1 MESFLRNTAKSIL
14 GQIGWEQLRQT
25 TLVLPSRRA
34 GLVLKDELLQ
44 LQKATGNKAVYAP
57 QVQTLNQFIDSLSP
71 LYAEDEL
78 ATIARLYR
86 LYLSTLNAQRSTD
99 PMPLDLFYG
108 WGTQM
113 LADFTNIDAS
123 MPAEEVPSFFCNA
136 ISAHELGEWQ
146 LDEETENRLRLLLQ
160 PTAGLITAE
169 ERSIRAQYEALWH
182 ALADIYTR
190 LRKQLLEDGKG
201 YTGLRARRVVEEWR
215 SILPKLQGR
224 HFVFVG
230 FNYLL
235 PVEKQIMSLLREA
248 GQASFYWDYIS
259 DFKANSKAFYFTE
272 RNQADLGSLS
282 HIRQWGAPRE
292 VNLISCASRA
302 AQAQYVNEWLPAHYT
317 EKGQRVGVVICDENM
332 LEPVIYALPELKTTD
347 ETGENVPALV
357 NVTKGFPLRNTR
369 PFADVMRAAEGW
381 ADTLNWDA
389 LLAVLDEAESQ
400 RGPDCTNDQLP
411 IANDQLTWHDL
422 LHREALFQVRTCV
435 NKLRRL
441 VNEGI
446 EGVVFTPKLTRMLL
460 RRQME
465 SVTMPFHGEP
475 VTDVQVLGVLETRML
490 DFDSVL
496 LLNVEEGVLPQ
507 QQRDSSF
514 IPYYLRK
521 YYHMQ
526 TSDERATVYA
536 YNFFRL
542 ISRADHVTLL
552 YTPAEAN
559 PDSKGLSRFV
569 WQMDASPE
577 FVLHRS
583 RLLEESKIETA
594 DLFDETGKMCTSRH
608 FSPSAISTYI
618 ACPRKFYWQY
628 VEKLRP
634 QEREEAVFANNVL
647 GSFVHNMLQAIYRD
661 ECGCD
666 GSQPVE
672 VKAEQICAIMASSE
686 KMQSALRKA
695 YEAMNA
701 DWQERHPDDPQPH
714 YLPEQHTIEN
724 QAIRRYAE
732 NVLAHDAELAE
743 TEGLQ
748 IWMLEQPRD
757 LSLDIEGVGKI
768 STGGIIDRID
778 ILGRGENA
786 RVRIVDYKSGT
797 YNAKKMQSSWEELTT
812 DEDKAYVLQTLL
824 YCAAVEPSLN
834 SQPSTLNLSGL
845 QPNLYFCK
853 KPLQHNETQLRVNGV
868 VVQDFAEVK
877 SEFLPLLGNKI
888 REILTTT
895 DFPQQTK
902 KEECPSHCP
911 FVLLCGRTS

>member
-1 MESFLRNTAKSIL
+1 MNSFLKDTAKSVL
-14 GQIGWEQLRQT
+14 EHVGWEQLRQT

-44 LQKATGNKAVYAP
+44 LQQAQGNKAVYAP

-78 ATIARLYR
+78 TTIARLYR
-86 LYLSTLNAQRSTD
+86 HYRKSQISNHKSQIVAESDL
-99 PMPLDLFYG
+99 MPLDLFYG
-108 WGTQM
+108 WGRQM

-123 MPAEEVPSFFCNA
+123 MPAAEVPSFFSNA
-136 ISAHELGEWQ
+136 ISAHQLGEWQ

-160 PTAGLITAE
+160 PTAGVVTPE

-182 ALADIYTR
+182 ALADIYAH
-190 LRKQLLEDGKG
+190 LRTELLADCKG
-201 YTGLRARRVVEEWR
+201 YSGLRARRVVEEWS
-215 SILPKLQGR
+215 SILPRLKGR

-235 PVEKQIMSLLREA
+235 PVEKEIMSLLRDA

-259 DFKANSKAFYFTE
+259 DFRANSKAFYFTE
-272 RNQADLGSLS
+272 RNQADLGTLS
-282 HIRQWGAPRE
+282 PERQWGEPRE
-292 VNLISCASRA
+292 VNLIACASRA
-302 AQAQYVNEWLPAHYT
+302 AQAQYVNEWLPKHYT
-317 EKGQRVGVVICDENM
+317 KSGQRVGVVICDENM
-332 LEPVIYALPELKTTD
+332 LEPVIYALPELNTSD
-347 ETGENVPALV
+347 ENGESTPALV

-369 PFADVMRAAEGW
+369 PFAQVMRAADEW
-381 ADTLNWDA
+381 KDTIDWDILLQVLDDAQPSTLNA
-389 LLAVLDEAESQ
+389 QPLS
-400 RGPDCTNDQLP
+400 
-411 IANDQLTWHDL
+411 TWHDL
-422 LHREALFQVRTCV
+422 LHNEALFQVRTCI

-446 EGVVFTPKLTRMLL
+446 DGVVFTPKLTRMLL

-490 DFDSVL
+490 DFDNVL

-542 ISRADHVTLL
+542 LSRAGHATLL

-569 WQMDASPE
+569 WQMDASDE

-583 RLLEESKIETA
+583 RLIEQSRVSSE
-594 DLFDETGKMCTSRH
+594 DLLGETERKCTLRRL
-608 FSPSAISTYI
+608 SPSAINTYI
-618 ACPRKFYWQY
+618 ACPRRFYWQY
-628 VEKLRP
+628 VEGLQPK
-634 QEREEAVFANNVL
+634 EREEALFATNVL
-647 GSFVHNMLQAIYRD
+647 GSFVHTVLQTVYRD

-666 GSQPVE
+666 GKKPVT
-672 VKAEQICAIMASSE
+672 VQAEQLRTIIASDE
-686 KMQSALRKA
+686 KMQEALRKA
-695 YEAMNA
+695 YETMNA
-701 DWQERHPDDPQPH
+701 IWQDKHPEDPQPH
-714 YLPEQHTIEN
+714 YVAEQHTVEN
-724 QAIRRYAE
+724 QAILRYAR
-732 NVLAHDAELAE
+732 NVLTHDTELAE

-748 IWMLEQPRD
+748 ILLLEQRRD
-757 LSLDIEGVGKI
+757 LSLEIEGVGRVT
-768 STGGIIDRID
+768 TGGIIDRID
-778 ILGRGENA
+778 ILGKGDNA
-786 RVRIVDYKSGT
+786 RVRIVDYKTGN
-797 YNAKKMQSSWEELTT
+797 YNAKKMQTSWEELTT

-824 YCAAVEPSLN
+824 YCAAVNESLN
-834 SQPSTLNLSGL
+834 AQHSTLNL
-845 QPNLYFCK
+845 QPNLYFCRR
-853 KPLQHNETQLRVNGV
+853 PLQSDETRLTVEGQ
-868 VVQDFAEVK
+868 VVQNFAEVK
-877 SEFLPLLGNKI
+877 DQFLPLLEDKI
-888 REILTTT
+888 QEILTTR
-895 DFPQQTK
+895 DFPQQTNT
-902 KEECPSHCP
+902 EECPAHCP
-911 FVLLCGRTS
+911 FVLLCGRKC

>member
-1 MESFLRNTAKSIL
+1 MNSFLKDTAKSVL
-14 GQIGWEQLRQT
+14 EHVGWEQLRQT

-44 LQKATGNKAVYAP
+44 LQQATGCKAVYAP

-78 ATIARLYR
+78 TTIARLYR
-86 LYLSTLNAQRSTD
+86 LYLSTLHTQRSTD

-108 WGTQM
+108 WGRQM

-123 MPAEEVPSFFCNA
+123 MPADEVPSFFSNA

-160 PTAGLITAE
+160 PTAGIVTAE
-169 ERSIRAQYEALWH
+169 ERSIRAQYEALWR
-182 ALADIYTR
+182 ALADIYAD
-190 LRKQLLEDGKG
+190 LRTELLAAGKG
-201 YTGLRARRVVEEWR
+201 YSGLRARRVVEEWS
-215 SILPKLQGR
+215 SILPKLSGR

-235 PVEKQIMSLLREA
+235 PVEKEIMSLLREA

-259 DFKANSKAFYFTE
+259 DFQANSKAFYFTE
-272 RNQADLGSLS
+272 RNQTDLGSLS
-282 HIRQWGAPRE
+282 PERQWGAPRE
-292 VNLISCASRA
+292 VDLIACASCA
-302 AQAQYVNEWLPAHYT
+302 AQAQYVNEWLPKHYI
-317 EKGQRVGVVICDENM
+317 EHGQRVGVVICDENM
-332 LEPVIYALPELKTTD
+332 LEPVIYALPELKTSD
-347 ETGENVPALV
+347 ENGEMVPALV

-369 PFADVMRAAEGW
+369 PFAQVMRAAEAW
-381 ADTLNWDA
+381 TDTINWDA
-389 LLAVLDEAESQ
+389 LLQVLD
-400 RGPDCTNDQLP
+400 TNDEQP
-411 IANDQLTWHDL
+411 TPNDQSPITDNLSPLPWHEL
-422 LHREALFQVRTCV
+422 LHNEALFQVRTCI
-435 NKLRRL
+435 NKLLRL

-542 ISRADHVTLL
+542 LSRAGHVTLL

-569 WQMDASPE
+569 WQMEASDE
-577 FVLHRS
+577 FILHRS
-583 RLLEESKIETA
+583 RLIESSRVNSEDLLSET
-594 DLFDETGKMCTSRH
+594 DRMCTLRRL
-608 FSPSAISTYI
+608 SPSAINTYI
-618 ACPRKFYWQY
+618 ACPRRFYWQY
-628 VEKLRP
+628 VEGVQP
-634 QEREEAVFANNVL
+634 QEREEALFAPNVF
-647 GSFVHNMLQAIYRD
+647 GSFVHSVLQTIYRD
-661 ECGCD
+661 ECGCN
-666 GSQPVE
+666 GQKPVP
-672 VKAEQICAIMASSE
+672 VQAEQIRAIMASAE
-686 KMQSALRKA
+686 KMEEALRKA

-701 DWQERHPDDPQPH
+701 LWQENHPDDPQPH
-714 YLPEQHTIEN
+714 YVAEQHAMEN
-724 QAIRRYAE
+724 QAILSYAK
-732 NVLAHDAELAE
+732 NVLAYDAELAE

-748 IWMLEQPRD
+748 IWQLEQRFN
-757 LSLDIEGVGKI
+757 LSLNMDGIGQVT
-768 STGGIIDRID
+768 TGGIIDRID
-778 ILGRGENA
+778 ILGRGDQT
-786 RVRIVDYKSGT
+786 RVRIVDYKTGN
-797 YNAKKMQSSWEELTT
+797 YNAKKIQTKWDELTT
-812 DEDKAYVLQTLL
+812 DEEKAYVLQTLL
-824 YCAAVEPSLN
+824 YSAAVHDSLN
-834 SQPSTLNLSGL
+834 VQPPL
-845 QPNLYFCK
+845 QPNLYFCRR
-853 KPLQHNETQLRVNGV
+853 PLQSDETRLTVEGQ
-868 VVQDFAEVK
+868 VVQNFAELK
-877 SEFLPLLGNKI
+877 DQFLPLLENKI
-888 REILTTT
+888 REILTTRY
-895 DFPQQTK
+895 FPQQTNT
-902 KEECPSHCP
+902 EECPAHCP
-911 FVLLCGRTS
+911 FVLLCGRKC